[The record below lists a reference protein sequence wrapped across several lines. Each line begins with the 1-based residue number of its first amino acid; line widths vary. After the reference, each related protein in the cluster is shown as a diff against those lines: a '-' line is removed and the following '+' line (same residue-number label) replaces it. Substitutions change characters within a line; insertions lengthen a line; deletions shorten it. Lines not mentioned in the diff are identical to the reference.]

1 MKARNCFPVMLFVV
15 FLLMFSF
22 ACKSDSGKTTN
33 IVLADDSWDSLM
45 FHNALGKL
53 VIENAYDNYKVSLS
67 TASSAMVWLS
77 LKNNDVDVHLET
89 WSDLLPTYEA
99 DIKDGSIINI
109 GVVVEDSI
117 QGIYVPRY
125 VVEGDPSRGIA
136 PMAPGLKRVEDIV
149 KYPHIFPDDENPS
162 MGRFYGS
169 IPGWTA
175 DIYVYRRFE
184 RLGLEG
190 KFNYVRLG
198 SEAALF
204 MSLVSAYNLGE
215 SWVGYCY
222 EPTWIVG
229 KLDLIRLEDVPYE
242 PEGYEEGLTGFST
255 QALYISCS
263 SQFPKKA
270 PELLEF
276 LKKFRTGS
284 TRLSEALSYI
294 DDTKCS
300 HDDAAVWMLKTN
312 DYMIDEW
319 LPAANAKK
327 LRDYLSKK

>member
-1 MKARNCFPVMLFVV
+1 MKARNCFPVVLFVV
-15 FLLMFSF
+15 LCLGITS
-22 ACKSDSGKTTN
+22 CKSESAKTIN

-45 FHNALGKL
+45 FHNSLGK
-53 VIENAYDNYKVSLS
+53 VVMENAYDGYKVSLS

-77 LKNNDVDVHLET
+77 LKNNDVDLHLET
-89 WSDLLPTYEA
+89 WSDLLPTYND
-99 DIKDGSIINI
+99 DIKEGSVINV
-109 GVVVEDSI
+109 GVVIEDSC

-136 PMAPGLKRVEDIV
+136 PLAPGLRRVEDII

-184 RLGLEG
+184 YLGLDE
-190 KFNYVRLG
+190 KFSYVRLG

-215 SWVGYCY
+215 PWVGYCY

-229 KLDLIRLEDVPYE
+229 KLDLIRLEDEPYE
-242 PEGYEEGLTGFST
+242 PEAYEEGKTGFST
-255 QALYISCS
+255 QELFITCS
-263 SQFPKKA
+263 REFPKKA

-276 LKKFRTGS
+276 LKKYRTGS
-284 TRLSEALSYI
+284 ARLSEALSYI
-294 DDTKCS
+294 DETKAS
-300 HDDAAVWMLKTN
+300 HDEAAVWFLKKF
-312 DYMIDEW
+312 DSVIDEW